1 MYKSFLIILLI
12 ILFLILINN
21 IRQNFISIENKII
34 QSIPLSKSTLEPFV
48 KEVLPYSDFREEVL
62 SENPKIVYLHNFLST
77 KEAEHFIELGKKL
90 KQPSTI
96 ETNDSPVSLVQN
108 VRSSQSAHI
117 GKRRDDIVSY
127 VEDKAVSYMN
137 IDINKLEPLQVVVYE
152 KGQKYNPHY
161 DFFTPN
167 TPDVIQKGN
176 RTKTILVYLN
186 DLPKEAGGSTF
197 FPKLNLRIQP
207 KSLDAI
213 YFENMND
220 KNELDYNTLHA
231 GEPLLTDVTKYAIN
245 IWAREKDF

>member
-1 MYKSFLIILLI
+1 MYKPLLIIFLI
-12 ILFLILINN
+12 ILFLILLNN
-21 IRQNFISIENKII
+21 VRQNFISIENKIS
-34 QSIPLSKSTLEPFV
+34 QSISQPDIE
-48 KEVLPYSDFREEVL
+48 FREEVL
-62 SENPKIVYLHNFLST
+62 SENPKIIYLHNFLT
-77 KEAEHFIELGKKL
+77 AKEAKHFIELGKKL

-96 ETNDSPVSLVQN
+96 DTKDSPTTLVQD

-117 GKRRDDIVSY
+117 GKRRDNIVSY

-137 IDINKLEPLQVVVYE
+137 TDINKLEPLQVVVYE

-161 DFFTPN
+161 DFFSPD
-167 TPDVIQKGN
+167 TPDVIQRGN

-186 DLPKEAGGSTF
+186 DLPEDAGGSTF

-220 KNELDYNTLHA
+220 NNELDYNTLHA
-231 GEPLLTDVTKYAIN
+231 GEPLLTNVTKYAIN
-245 IWAREKDF
+245 IWSREKDF